1 MRKLLLLV
9 LVLCCTSCAALPAE
23 ERAFAVALLVERN
36 GTSWR
41 VYGRIPAYKSGGE
54 YLTVTGEGASIA
66 AALADMD
73 ASAPMKVT
81 LSQLRLLVLRGAAE
95 ELSAVLAAF
104 AEDLDVRV
112 QCVLAVTEEDAET
125 VMSALKPDTGA
136 RLSKSLDVLLEARR
150 EQGIPVTTLADAARM
165 GTRQSPVLTSL
176 SLNEGK
182 LSLNGAWAGEAL
194 TPEESTLLAMLM
206 GTGREV
212 RLTLPE
218 GDVRVR
224 DVHAK
229 ACLEG
234 TAAKVTLTMTLVD
247 SALPPQAVERSLA
260 DACVHLLSR
269 LSATGWDTL
278 GLGRQAV
285 LGVQDM
291 TQWQNMAWPDTY
303 RQIQWKVAVR
313 VNEMAR

>member
-1 MRKLLLLV
+1 MKKLLLLV
-9 LVLCCTSCAALPAE
+9 LLLCCTSCAALPAE

-36 GTSWR
+36 GAVWR

-112 QCVLAVTEEDAET
+112 QCALSVTEEDAET
-125 VMSALKPDTGA
+125 VMAALKPDTGA

-150 EQGIPVTTLADAARM
+150 EQGVPVTTLADAARM

-182 LSLNGAWAGEAL
+182 LSLSGAWAGEAL
-194 TPEESTLLAMLM
+194 TPEESTLLAIVM
-206 GTGREV
+206 GTAREV

>member
-1 MRKLLLLV
+1 MKKLLLLV

-36 GTSWR
+36 GTSWQ
-41 VYGRIPAYKSGGE
+41 VYGRIPAYKAGGE
-54 YLTVTGEGASIA
+54 YLTVTGEGPSIV

-104 AEDLDVRV
+104 AEELDVRV
-112 QCVLAVTEEDAET
+112 QCALAVTEEPAHQ
-125 VMSALKPDTGA
+125 VMEVLKPDTGA

-165 GTRQSPVLTSL
+165 GTRQSPVLTRL
-176 SLNEGK
+176 ALDDGK

-247 SALPPQAVERSLA
+247 SALLPQDVERSLA

-269 LSATGWDTL
+269 LSAAGWDAL
-278 GLGRQAV
+278 GLGRQAI
-285 LGVQDM
+285 LGMQDM
-291 TQWQNMAWPDTY
+291 PQWQNMTWPDTY
-303 RQIQWKVAVR
+303 RQIQWEVAVR